1 MIFSALLAVDLL
13 SPEAVATASRGL
25 TAVAGL
31 FVAGLAYRGYRR
43 NDAAKMLWLA
53 VGIGLLTAGTFLASV
68 VLNGVGVG
76 DGGVLLSVGAV
87 NVLGLSAILYAF
99 VRG

>member
-1 MIFSALLAVDLL
+1 VILSTSLAVDLL

-31 FVAGLAYRGYRR
+31 LVAGLAYRGYRR
-43 NDAAKMLWLA
+43 NDARKMLWLA
-53 VGIGLLTAGTFLASV
+53 VGIGLLTAGTFLVSV
-68 VLNGVGVG
+68 VLDGFGIG

>member
-1 MIFSALLAVDLL
+1 LIFPVSLAADLL
-13 SPEAVATASRGL
+13 SPEGIATASRGL
-25 TAVAGL
+25 TAAVGL

-43 NDAAKMLWLA
+43 NDARKMLWLA
-53 VGIGLLTAGTFLASV
+53 VGIGLLTAGTFLVSV
-68 VLNGVGVG
+68 VLDGFGIG

-87 NVLGLSAILYAF
+87 NVLGLSAVLYAF

>member
-1 MIFSALLAVDLL
+1 MVSLLLTTVDLL
-13 SPEAVATASRGL
+13 SPEVIASVSRGL
-25 TAVAGL
+25 TAVVGL
-31 FVAGLAYRGYRR
+31 FVAGMAYRGYLR

-53 VGIGLLTAGTFLASV
+53 VGIGLLTAGTFLVSV
-68 VLNGVGVG
+68 VLDGFGIG

-87 NVLGLSAILYAF
+87 NVLGLSAVLYAF